1 MIAITLFI
9 SKLDHPHLV
18 KFYGTAV
25 VNENHD
31 LKAILV
37 MELCKENLRNHFKS
51 NPISVPVVSGERK
64 HVLQAFKWVME
75 ISSALD
81 YIHHKKV
88 VHRDLKLEKILVR
101 NREKKQAIVCFT
113 NLSFR
118 KLCNTET

>member
-37 MELCKENLRNHFKS
+37 MELCKEDLRNHFKS

-88 VHRDLKLEKILVR
+88 VHKDLKLEKILVR
-101 NREKKQAIVCFT
+101 NREKKTSHCLFYQSQFQKVV
-113 NLSFR
+113 
-118 KLCNTET
+118 